1 VTTDKQGHAGFSRI
15 SDCISLGNRSIKQMK
30 FPATSVFSSGQTD
43 VSYENVIFDQW
54 NSLDIYVGKQ
64 LSLEATDI

>member
-1 VTTDKQGHAGFSRI
+1 
-15 SDCISLGNRSIKQMK
+15 MK